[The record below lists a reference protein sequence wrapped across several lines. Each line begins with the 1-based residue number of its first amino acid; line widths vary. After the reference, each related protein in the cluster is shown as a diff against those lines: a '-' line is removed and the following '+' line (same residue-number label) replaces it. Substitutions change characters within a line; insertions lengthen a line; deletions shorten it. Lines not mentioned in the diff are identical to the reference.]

1 MLRYLT
7 SGESHGEALLG
18 ILEGIPAGL
27 RIDAGY
33 INDELSKR
41 QKGYGRGDRMKIESD
56 KVKILSGVMKNTTI
70 GSPIA
75 VLVYNKDFSIDR
87 MPEVKNPRPGHA
99 DLAGMLKY
107 GFQDARPVL
116 ERASARETAMRVAIG
131 ALCKQFLDYFSI
143 NILSHVIMIGGIKAN
158 TAELMFSDIS
168 RKIIN
173 SQLRCVDANAEK
185 LMKEKIDIAKSRKD
199 TLGGVFE
206 VRVKGVL
213 PGLGSYVQPDKRMD
227 ALLAQN
233 IMSIPSVKA
242 VEIGEGI
249 NGAVRFGSDV
259 HDEIFYSSKR
269 GLYRNTN
276 NAGGIEGGMSNGEEI
291 VIRGYAK
298 PISTL
303 MQGLRTVN
311 IVTKKPEKASIE
323 RSDVCAVPSAGVI
336 AEAMSA
342 FVITMLFL
350 EKFGGD
356 SILEIKRN
364 YKGYADNLKF

>member
-18 ILEGIPAGL
+18 ILEGIPAGFK
-27 RIDAGY
+27 IDVGY
-33 INDELSKR
+33 INNELSKR

-56 KVKILSGVMKNTTI
+56 KVKILSGVMRNMTI

-75 VLVYNKDFSIDR
+75 FLIYNKDFSIDKL
-87 MPEVKNPRPGHA
+87 PEIKNPRPGHA
-99 DLAGMLKY
+99 DLTGILKY

-131 ALCKQFLDYFSI
+131 ALCKQFLEQFDI
-143 NILSHVIMIGGIKAN
+143 NILSHVIMIAGIKAN
-158 TAELMFSDIS
+158 AADLMFGEINK
-168 RKIIN
+168 KIIN
-173 SQLRCVDANAEK
+173 SQLRCVDSNAEK

-206 VRVKGVL
+206 VRIKGVL
-213 PGLGSYVQPDKRMD
+213 PGLGSYVQPDKRID

-249 NGAVRFGSDV
+249 VGAVKFGSDV
-259 HDEIFYSSKR
+259 HDEIFYSSKK
-269 GLYRNTN
+269 GFYRDTN

-291 VIRGYAK
+291 VVRGYVK

-311 IVTKKPEKASIE
+311 IDTKKPVKAAIE
-323 RSDVCAVPSAGVI
+323 RSDICAVPSAGVI

-342 FVITMLFL
+342 FVVTGLFL

-356 SILEIKRN
+356 SFSEIKRN
-364 YKGYADNLKF
+364 YNGYVNTLT